1 MQHIMGMKESEFV
14 IAINP
19 DESSSIKDEREYFI
33 KGRMEDVI
41 PTMLEELR
49 KQKVLMEVRK

>member
-1 MQHIMGMKESEFV
+1 MQHISVIKYSDFF
-14 IAINP
+14 IAINT
-19 DESSSIKDEREYFI
+19 DEISPIRDDCDIFI